1 MFDSPSRHVYLGKGI
16 LNIINYP
23 AELYKARI
31 KTVLGRSNDSGRRLA
46 KLADELA
53 QTSNEMLS
61 GIKEENEYIS
71 QFSSDIAQM
80 SKTINE
86 VSESTSLTNDKVAK
100 VKVDCLQNIA
110 TIESTETKIDQL
122 ANDVENAA
130 NNATE
135 LVTDVDKISTVMSEI
150 QGIADQTNLL
160 ALNAAIEAARA
171 GEQGRGFAVVADE
184 VRTLASRTQSAT
196 EQIQLSVTELQRTL
210 KAWNQVMMSN
220 KTNADECSIESKTI
234 KSAMQDIIDNI
245 QNVNDM
251 TTQIAT
257 ASEHQLTV
265 AEQITHGIHNI
276 DSISQRNTQLAEAVS
291 GKSIEVNKNADAIE
305 ELSTNFS

>member
-1 MFDSPSRHVYLGKGI
+1 
-16 LNIINYP
+16 
-23 AELYKARI
+23 
-31 KTVLGRSNDSGRRLA
+31 
-46 KLADELA
+46 
-53 QTSNEMLS
+53 ML
-61 GIKEENEYIS
+61 
-71 QFSSDIAQM
+71 
-80 SKTINE
+80 
-86 VSESTSLTNDKVAK
+86 
-100 VKVDCLQNIA
+100 
-110 TIESTETKIDQL
+110 
-122 ANDVENAA
+122 
-130 NNATE
+130 
-135 LVTDVDKISTVMSEI
+135 
-150 QGIADQTNLL
+150 
-160 ALNAAIEAARA
+160 
-171 GEQGRGFAVVADE
+171 
-184 VRTLASRTQSAT
+184 
-196 EQIQLSVTELQRTL
+196 
-210 KAWNQVMMSN
+210 SN